1 MALIIGTILALL
13 SIAVAV
19 YPFVRHRAG
28 ATEDAHTPAAGASRP
43 NGTAD
48 SAGPD
53 TPALDSIYAAI
64 HTLQLERELGNIP
77 EGLYR
82 EQLDDYRRQ
91 AAVALREQALAQTAG
106 SDRALEEEIRAAR
119 AALGRDSDPDD
130 RRERG

>member
-19 YPFVRHRAG
+19 YPFVRHRSG
-28 ATEDAHTPAAGASRP
+28 APGDANTPEVETSRP
-43 NGTAD
+43 RGAAD
-48 SAGPD
+48 TDGPD
-53 TPALDSIYAAI
+53 TPTLDSIYAAI

-91 AAVALREQALAQTAG
+91 AAVALREQALAQAAG

-119 AALGRDSDPDD
+119 ATPGRASDRAARQGRD
-130 RRERG
+130 

>member
-19 YPFVRHRAG
+19 YPFVRHRSG
-28 ATEDAHTPAAGASRP
+28 APGDANTPKVGASRP
-43 NGTAD
+43 RGTAD
-48 SAGPD
+48 TDGPD
-53 TPALDSIYAAI
+53 APALDSIYAAI
-64 HTLQLERELGNIP
+64 HTLQLERELGNVP

-91 AAVALREQALAQTAG
+91 AAVALREQALAQAAG

-119 AALGRDSDPDD
+119 ATPGRVGGRDARQGRD
-130 RRERG
+130 